1 MIVMKKFIFILI
13 CIFLSFEV
21 QSRTD
26 WIKKDLCIEKKEEI
40 NECQNVGK
48 DLYRYNNY
56 MKKNLRLGKIVGVV
70 YIKKGKDRGNNQE
83 IIAKVSGYYY
93 LVDDSVN
100 AGWFSTLASDPELSV
115 K

>member
-1 MIVMKKFIFILI
+1 MKKFIFILI
-13 CIFLSFEV
+13 CIFFSFEV

-56 MKKNLRLGKIVGVV
+56 MKKRFQPHKILPITKVGAGTNFDLATVD
-70 YIKKGKDRGNNQE
+70 YTPEAKKQRD
-83 IIAKVSGYYY
+83 
-93 LVDDSVN
+93 
-100 AGWFSTLASDPELSV
+100 
-115 K
+115 